1 MGAHDFLHRKA
12 KTPFSKCFLAAGI
25 LFRFAAN
32 CKSLFEIDSNT
43 LYLPSVSEE
52 VDFSARFWVDKSD
65 RTGPSWPKP
74 YVRGLDHVIFARF
87 GAGSSLVVDLKRRHI
102 CGRFS
107 MAMAIDRSHWRTVI
121 FEILASVLAGSLD
134 AIELHSACVA
144 LNQKG
149 MILIGPSQSGKS
161 TMATSMT
168 RVGFRLLSDDRTIS
182 LERHGKLSAYAIPRP
197 LILRSDAGGG
207 CGSMNFGIESE
218 PTSRMANVFL
228 WLNAILNWRTV
239 WLNVNR
245 KF

>member
-32 CKSLFEIDSNT
+32 CKSLFEIASNT

-161 TMATSMT
+161 TMATSQRLAWDSDCSLTTGTNVLLKGTANYQRT
-168 RVGFRLLSDDRTIS
+168 RYQGLF
-182 LERHGKLSAYAIPRP
+182 
-197 LILRSDAGGG
+197 ILRSDAGGVV
-207 CGSMNFGIESE
+207 
-218 PTSRMANVFL
+218 R
-228 WLNAILNWRTV
+228 
-239 WLNVNR
+239 
-245 KF
+245 